1 MIRIRTKLMLFF
13 LVIIFLTN
21 AVAYFLFQNGQRSI
35 DQYDQFLQR
44 YFLVNKVSQTT
55 DLVYIK
61 LNDYMVEHSPEY
73 YDAYLN
79 ERKDLED
86 NVSALSKAIKDNT
99 NQIDVDNYMNMITSY
114 LDESGIVSDAFRNQ
128 EVDVYSEHLSE
139 VLKIKQYIQNATLTL
154 INSELTHY
162 QGFYHDLNE
171 KNHYYQSMGI
181 SMFVATILL
190 AVLFALWFSRGI
202 TRPIGRLT
210 HVAREISK
218 GNFEG
223 PPVIANTQDEM
234 RFLATTFNDMR
245 SNIRGLIKEIE
256 KKSEL
261 DQLLKEMELKN
272 LQSQI
277 NPHFLFNVLNT
288 MSKTAYLEGAERT
301 SDLITSVATML
312 RHNLRTLDQPTTL
325 QQEVDSIQEYFFL
338 QKARFGERV
347 RFKIET
353 DDAVMDTLV
362 PNLILQ
368 PIIENAF
375 NHGIESSED
384 GASIR
389 LEIRDGDTHVHILV
403 SDNGVGMDEAT
414 KQRLERLEDRQE
426 QSDGNSQSTGL
437 GFINVMKR
445 LQLYYGIRDFFTIA
459 SKKGE
464 GTEIRIKLPK
474 IP

>member
-1 MIRIRTKLMLFF
+1 MMRIRTKLLLFF
-13 LVIIFLTN
+13 LVLIFIMN
-21 AVAYFLFQNGQRSI
+21 AVAYFLFQNGQRSV

-55 DLVYIK
+55 DQVYIK

-86 NVSALSKAIKDNT
+86 NVSALSKVMKDDV

-128 EVDVYSEHLSE
+128 EIDVYSEHLSE

-162 QGFYHDLNE
+162 QGFYHNLNQ

-181 SMFVATILL
+181 SMVIAAILL
-190 AVLFALWFSRGI
+190 AILFALWFSQGI

-210 HVAREISK
+210 YAAKEISK
-218 GNFEG
+218 GNFDG
-223 PPVIANTQDEM
+223 PPVIVNTRDEM
-234 RFLATTFNDMR
+234 RFLAATFNDMR
-245 SNIRGLIKEIE
+245 GNIRELVEEIE

-277 NPHFLFNVLNT
+277 NPHFLFNVLNII
-288 MSKTAYLEGAERT
+288 SKTAYLEGAERT

-312 RHNLRTLDQPTTL
+312 RHNLQTLDKPTTL

-347 RFKIET
+347 HFKIET
-353 DDAVMDTLV
+353 DAAAMDILI
-362 PNLILQ
+362 PNLVLQ

-375 NHGIESSED
+375 NHGVESHEQ
-384 GASIR
+384 GACIH
-389 LEIRDGDTHVHILV
+389 LEIRDSDTHVHISV

-414 KQRLERLEDRQE
+414 KQRLERLEDRTE
-426 QSDGNSQSTGL
+426 QSGGNSQSTGL

-445 LQLYYGIRDFFTIA
+445 LQLYYGIRNFFTIDT
-459 SKKGE
+459 KEGE

-474 IP
+474 TS